1 MKKKSLLGVL
11 SALACAFALVLASV
25 TPALAADAPTG
36 SITIT
41 SDANSKSDLYQI
53 ITTEWDGNA
62 DHAPVYKWAPS
73 VGKWLAE
80 SSDTTYQS
88 YVEKRETGT
97 DPQGNKTYEYI
108 VTDKFNVADTGKKVA
123 GNPVLTDDKN
133 AAAQFFG
140 ALSAAIAKGDP
151 NLTAAQTGIVDKGT
165 ASDLSYGSYLIVTTN
180 KDGQDANKESIRVY
194 NPTVVNLGPAKNDQD
209 KWTAETSQN
218 VNVTIKSNV
227 PTISKSQQVD
237 GKSGSTADTIGV
249 GKTVTYTLKATVPSY
264 PTAWTGDKKFI
275 ITDTMSKG
283 LTFDGADQVTIIA
296 GTANTDVKSLFTI
309 ASSTDQ
315 NTGVTTTTFT
325 ANPNTYAQLDAYAN
339 QTVTVTYKATVNK
352 DAVVNT
358 PMTNGADLT
367 YGHDFKVESTEVKLY
382 TFGIDVFKHEKD
394 QAAGLSGAEFD
405 LYATDANGNATGDP
419 IKFSK
424 NDTGYYY
431 DANGTAKL
439 TTDANGKL
447 RVYGVDAGTYA
458 LRETAAPNGYQLLQ
472 QDIKVVVTAATD
484 ENGAPTGDVTV
495 GQNVTHDAGYV
506 SVDVPNTKGFSL
518 PTTGGSGTLLMTA
531 AGVVLLGGA
540 ALLVMRKGRQ

>member
-1 MKKKSLLGVL
+1 MLRCISGR
-11 SALACAFALVLASV
+11 
-25 TPALAADAPTG
+25 
-36 SITIT
+36 
-41 SDANSKSDLYQI
+41 
-53 ITTEWDGNA
+53 
-62 DHAPVYKWAPS
+62 APS
-73 VGKWLAE
+73 VGKWL
-80 SSDTTYQS
+80 SDSTNTIYQS

-97 DPQGNKTYEYI
+97 DDQGNKTYEYI
-108 VTDKFNVADTGKKVA
+108 VTDKFNVADTGTNVK

-140 ALSAAIAKGDP
+140 ALSAAIANGDP
-151 NLTAAQTGIVDKGT
+151 SLTATKTGIVNNGT
-165 ASDLSYGSYLIVTTN
+165 ASNLSYGSYLIVTTN
-180 KDGQDANKESIRVY
+180 KDGQDSSKESIRVY

-209 KWTAETSQN
+209 KWTAEASKN
-218 VNVTIKSNV
+218 VDVTIKSNV
-227 PTISKSQQVD
+227 PTISKTQQVD
-237 GKSGSTADTIGV
+237 GKNKSTADTIGV
-249 GKTVTYTLKATVPSY
+249 GKTVTYTLTATVPSY
-264 PTAWTGDKKFI
+264 PTAWTGDKKFV

-283 LTFDGADQVTIIA
+283 LTFDGEDQVTITA
-296 GTANTDVKSLFTI
+296 GTTNVDVKSLFTI

-325 ANPNTYAQLDAYAN
+325 AKADTYDTLNAYAN

-367 YGHDFKVESTEVKLY
+367 YGHDFKVESTEVNLY

-394 QAAGLSGAEFD
+394 QTAGLSGAVFD
-405 LYATDANGNATGDP
+405 LYATDADGNATGDP

-458 LRETAAPNGYQLLQ
+458 LRETVAPNGYQLLQ
-472 QDIKVVVTAATD
+472 QDIKVVVTAVTD
-484 ENGAPTGDVTV
+484 GNGAPTGDVTV
-495 GQNVTHDAGYV
+495 GQNVTHDAGYIP
-506 SVDVPNTKGFSL
+506 VDVPNTKGFSL
-518 PTTGGSGTLLMTA
+518 PQTGGAGTLLLTA

-540 ALLVMRKGRQ
+540 ALLMVRMRRQR

>member
-25 TPALAADAPTG
+25 TPALAADAQTG

-80 SSDTTYQS
+80 NSDATYQS
-88 YVEKRETGT
+88 YVERRETGT
-97 DPQGNKTYEYI
+97 DPQGNKTYEYV
-108 VTDKFNVADTGKKVA
+108 VTDKFNVADTGTKVA

-140 ALSAAIAKGDP
+140 ALSAALAEGDP

-165 ASDLSYGSYLIVTTN
+165 ASNLPYGSYLIVTTN

-194 NPTVVNLGPAKNDQD
+194 NPTVVNLGPAKNDQG
-209 KWTAETSQN
+209 KWTAETSQK

-237 GKSGSTADTIGV
+237 DKNESTADTIGV
-249 GKTVTYTLKATVPSY
+249 GKTVIYTLEATVPSY
-264 PTAWTGDKKFI
+264 PTAWTGDKKFV

-283 LTFDGADQVTIIA
+283 LTFDGEGQVTITA

-315 NTGVTTTTFT
+315 NGVTTTTFT

-339 QTVTVTYKATVNK
+339 QAVTVTYKATVNK

-394 QAAGLSGAEFD
+394 QTAGLSGAEFD

-484 ENGAPTGDVTV
+484 GNGAPTGDVTV
-495 GQNVTHDAGYV
+495 DQNVTHDAGYV
-506 SVDVPNTKGFSL
+506 PVDVPNTKGFSL